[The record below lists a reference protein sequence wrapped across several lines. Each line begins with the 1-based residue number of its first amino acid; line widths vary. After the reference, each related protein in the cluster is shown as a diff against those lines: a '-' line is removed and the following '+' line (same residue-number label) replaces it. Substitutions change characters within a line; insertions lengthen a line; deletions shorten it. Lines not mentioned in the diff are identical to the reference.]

1 MKNSENRFIR
11 FFKFLYLKLFRI
23 HDSPQKIALGFG
35 VGVASGILPGTG
47 PIVSLFL
54 AFLFRI
60 NRAAALIGCLA
71 TNTWLSFLTFILAI
85 RLGSGIL
92 GIDGQQ
98 LKQDWEALLKEFHW
112 LNLFELTFLK
122 IALPVFI
129 GYLAIAVL
137 LGLLA
142 YIVIIALIQ
151 LKRKRREVL

>member
-1 MKNSENRFIR
+1 MKNSENRFKR
-11 FFKFLYLKLFRI
+11 FLKLLYLKLFRI

-54 AFLFRI
+54 AFIFRI
-60 NRAAALIGCLA
+60 NRAAALIGCLT
-71 TNTWLSFLTFILAI
+71 TNTWLSFSTFILAI

-98 LKQDWEALLKEFHW
+98 LKQEWEALLEEFRW
-112 LNLFELTFLK
+112 LNLFELSVLK

-129 GYLAIAVL
+129 GYLFIAVL

-142 YIVIIALIQ
+142 YIILLALIQ
-151 LKRKRREVL
+151 LKRKRRGVL

>member
-1 MKNSENRFIR
+1 MKNNENKIKRFLR
-11 FFKFLYLKLFRI
+11 SLYLKLFRI

-47 PIVSLFL
+47 PVVSLFL
-54 AFLFRI
+54 AFIFRI

-71 TNTWLSFLTFILAI
+71 TNTWLSLLTFILAI

-98 LKQDWEALLKEFHW
+98 VRQEWELFLKEFRW
-112 LNLFELTFLK
+112 LNLFKLSVLK
-122 IALPVFI
+122 IALPVLI
-129 GYLAIAVL
+129 GYFVIAVL
-137 LGLLA
+137 MGLLA

-151 LKRKRREVL
+151 LKRKRKGVL

>member
-11 FFKFLYLKLFRI
+11 FLKFLYLKLFRI